1 MAARKASARGTSAAK
16 PVPSS
21 VVPSP
26 AVQSPTT
33 LTAPEME
40 KPMTPTFKFPFA
52 DVDFT
57 KVWGEFKMPTAADF
71 KFPVA
76 FNVEAIAEAQ
86 RKNIAVMTTANTAA
100 FEAFKSLAE
109 RQAEMVKAMTE
120 DFSKAASEIMAAAS
134 FEEKATKQADVAKKT
149 YETAIANLREL
160 SEMIAKSNAQ
170 TLEAVNTRVA
180 EVMEEVKALVAKKN

>member
-1 MAARKASARGTSAAK
+1 MAARKASARGASAAK
-16 PVPSS
+16 P
-21 VVPSP
+21 
-26 AVQSPTT
+26 AVTVAAQSATAVA
-33 LTAPEME
+33 APEME

-57 KVWGEFKMPTAADF
+57 KAWGEFKMPTAADF
-71 KFPVA
+71 KFPTA

-86 RKNIAVMTTANTAA
+86 RKNIAVMTTANQAA
-100 FEAFKSLAE
+100 FEAFKTLAE

-134 FEEKATKQADVAKKT
+134 FEEKAAKQADVAKKT

-170 TLEAVNTRVA
+170 TLDAVNARVA
-180 EVMEEVKALVAKKN
+180 EVIEEVKALLAKKN

>member
-1 MAARKASARGTSAAK
+1 MAARKASTRVTSAAK
-16 PVPSS
+16 PDPL
-21 VVPSP
+21 PAALSP
-26 AVQSPTT
+26 AAQSLAALP
-33 LTAPEME
+33 APEME
-40 KPMTPTFKFPFA
+40 KPMTQPFKFPFA

-57 KVWGEFKMPTAADF
+57 KAWGEFKMPTAADF
-71 KFPVA
+71 KFPAA

-100 FEAFKSLAE
+100 FEAFRSLAE

-160 SEMIAKSNAQ
+160 SEMIAKSNTQA
-170 TLEAVNTRVA
+170 LDAVNARVA
-180 EVMEEVKALVAKKN
+180 EVIEEVKALVAKKN

>member
-1 MAARKASARGTSAAK
+1 MAARKASARGASAAK
-16 PVPSS
+16 PAVTMAAQ
-21 VVPSP
+21 SP
-26 AVQSPTT
+26 AT
-33 LTAPEME
+33 LAAPEME
-40 KPMTPTFKFPFA
+40 KPMNQPFKFPFA

-134 FEEKATKQADVAKKT
+134 FEEKAAKQADAAKKT

-170 TLEAVNTRVA
+170 TLEAVNARVA
-180 EVMEEVKALVAKKN
+180 EVMEEVKALLATKI

>member
-16 PVPSS
+16 PAQSTAPH
-21 VVPSP
+21 SP
-26 AVQSPTT
+26 AAQGLVV

-40 KPMTPTFKFPFA
+40 KPMTQPFKFPFA

-57 KVWGEFKMPTAADF
+57 KAWGEFKMPTVADF

-86 RKNIAVMTTANTAA
+86 RKNIAVMTSANTAA

-134 FEEKATKQADVAKKT
+134 FEEKAAKQADVAKKT

-160 SEMIAKSNAQ
+160 SEMIAKSNTQA
-170 TLEAVNTRVA
+170 LDAVNARVA
-180 EVMEEVKALVAKKN
+180 EVIEEVKALVAKKN